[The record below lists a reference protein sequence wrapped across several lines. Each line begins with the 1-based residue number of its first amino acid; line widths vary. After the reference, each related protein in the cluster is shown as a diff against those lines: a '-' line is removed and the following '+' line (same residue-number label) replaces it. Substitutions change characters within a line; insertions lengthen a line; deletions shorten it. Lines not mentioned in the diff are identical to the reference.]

1 MKNEKLRFGISCPIC
16 VPCTKLHRVD
26 GRPRR
31 LVGVVLHPPRRP
43 AAPVG
48 LPLLIY
54 ENWSPLVVNE
64 ALRGSYGEEV
74 EMPNPSRTTSIVGSY
89 RSL

>member
-1 MKNEKLRFGISCPIC
+1 
-16 VPCTKLHRVD
+16 
-26 GRPRR
+26 
-31 LVGVVLHPPRRP
+31 
-43 AAPVG
+43 